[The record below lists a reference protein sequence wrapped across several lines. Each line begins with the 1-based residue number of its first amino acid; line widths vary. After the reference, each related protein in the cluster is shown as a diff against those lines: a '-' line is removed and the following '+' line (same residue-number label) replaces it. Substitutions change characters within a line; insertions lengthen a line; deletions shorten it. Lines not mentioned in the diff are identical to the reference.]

1 MRVVGY
7 IRVSTEDQAR
17 EGVSLSAQQAKLEA
31 YCVVKDWT
39 LIEVVRDEGLSGKSL
54 KRSGLQRLLA
64 MVHARQVDVVAI
76 AKLDRL
82 SRDVRDVYNLVELFD
97 EADVALVSLQE
108 SLDATTATGRAMIGM
123 LAVMNQ
129 LERELIAERTRDAMA
144 HLKAQGERYCHA
156 VFEDADTL
164 ALMQQYRQ
172 AGMSYQGIA
181 DALNTAGVPSTL
193 GGRWLANAVRRILLR
208 HVPKKARRI
217 A

>member
-1 MRVVGY
+1 MVGY

-17 EGVSLSAQQAKLEA
+17 DGVSLSAQQAKLEA

-39 LIEVVRDEGLSGKSL
+39 LVEMVRDEGLSAKSL
-54 KRSGLQRLLA
+54 KRPGLQHLLA
-64 MVHARQVDVVAI
+64 MVQARQVDVVVI

-82 SRDVRDVYNLVELFD
+82 SRDVRDVYALVELFD
-97 EADVALVSLQE
+97 KTDVALVSLQE

-129 LERELIAERTRDAMA
+129 LERELIAERTKDAMQ
-144 HLKAQGERYCHA
+144 HLKAEGERYCHA
-156 VFEDADTL
+156 VFEDAETL
-164 ALMQQYRQ
+164 ALMQQYRS
-172 AGMSYQGIA
+172 AGLSYQAIA
-181 DALNTAGVPSTL
+181 DALNAVGVPSTL

-208 HVPKKARRI
+208 HEPKKARRI